1 MDLKDRL
8 TRRRFSLGAAGLGA
22 TLIAPA
28 TRQTVGA
35 TPAPIREIVPPQVSD
50 PSTYD
55 VYIPTACKAGDFYL
69 YSCEFDA
76 AWAVMKTFGV
86 DASFEEQM
94 AAIKVDRRIEPYYQ
108 ETARGVVIYGGDIT
122 TQYSGDYTRSFLA
135 RTTGAGMRSV
145 FKHFGFRV
153 THVSTRERIEQNLQ
167 RGRLVWIKTTV
178 DFNDWTTATWITPEG
193 KELEAVFT
201 NDHAVTVIGYNQNV
215 VVIRDILGPT
225 DTNWQR
231 PHEYEV
237 TWERFLHCWGAQG
250 SDGLG
255 VGLYDEDES

>member
-1 MDLKDRL
+1 MYRL
-8 TRRRFSLGAAGLGA
+8 SRRAFSLGAAGLGT
-22 TLIAPA
+22 TLALPF
-28 TRQTVGA
+28 TRQTTLA
-35 TPAPIREIVPPQVSD
+35 TPRAIDEIVPMPVND
-50 PSTYD
+50 PSFYD
-55 VYIPTACKAGDFYL
+55 VYIPTACKAGDFYY

-76 AWAVMKTFGV
+76 AWAVMKTYGV

-94 AAIKVDRRIEPYYQ
+94 SAIKVDRRIEPWHEQ
-108 ETARGVVIYGGDIT
+108 TSRGVIIHGGDIT
-122 TQYSGDYTRSFLA
+122 TRYSGDYTSSFLA

-153 THVSTRERIEQNLQ
+153 THVHTRERIEQSLQ

-178 DFNDWTTATWITPEG
+178 DFKDWTPATWITPEG
-193 KELEAVFT
+193 KELQVVFT
-201 NDHAVTVIGYNQNV
+201 NDHAATVIGYNQDV

-237 TWERFLHCWGAQG
+237 SWDRFLECWGAQG
-250 SDGLG
+250 SDGLA
-255 VGLYDEDES
+255 VGPYDEE